1 MDAPYGSLTFFCLR
15 IKSAGKL
22 STKGTMNR
30 HNAGIIIESAKN
42 ISFLCEDFMK
52 FIANAG
58 PEVKQAKVIPAALAL
73 HSKDII

>member
-1 MDAPYGSLTFFCLR
+1 
-15 IKSAGKL
+15 
-22 STKGTMNR
+22 MNR